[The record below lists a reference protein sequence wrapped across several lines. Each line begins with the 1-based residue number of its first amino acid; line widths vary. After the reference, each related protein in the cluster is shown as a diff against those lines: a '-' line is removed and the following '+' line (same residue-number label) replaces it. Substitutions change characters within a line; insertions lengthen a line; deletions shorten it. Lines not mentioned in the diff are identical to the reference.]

1 MVFPAYGKET
11 ELRIQSTLSHR
22 ISKYFNAPELTR
34 GWLVQCQVAAA
45 GDASV
50 AVIFY
55 GGVVVRVILTVFLFF
70 FFPPCL
76 IVCTM

>member
-1 MVFPAYGKET
+1 MAFPAYRKET
-11 ELRIQSTLSHR
+11 ELRIQSSLSHR
-22 ISKYFNAPELTR
+22 ISKYFNALELTR
-34 GWLVQCQVAAA
+34 GWLVQCQVAAV

-50 AVIFY
+50 AVIFD
-55 GGVVVRVILTVFLFF
+55 GGVIVRVILTVFLFF